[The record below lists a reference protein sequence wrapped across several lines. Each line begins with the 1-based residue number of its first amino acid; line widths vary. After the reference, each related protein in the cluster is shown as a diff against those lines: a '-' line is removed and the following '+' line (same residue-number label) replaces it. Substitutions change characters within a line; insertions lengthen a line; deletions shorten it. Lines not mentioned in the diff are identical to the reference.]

1 MSSEQ
6 VLSQAERD
14 RVQSTLAD
22 QQATQ
27 GQLLRA
33 VIASTVGT
41 SIEWYDFF
49 LYGSAAALVFG
60 TQYFPNTDP
69 LSGQLLAFGTYFVG
83 FAARPV
89 GAAIF
94 GHYGDRIGRK
104 ATLVATLLLMGIG
117 TFLIGLVPPYA
128 SIGVWGGILLTILR
142 TIQRIGVGGEW
153 GGSVLLSMEWGT
165 HNKYR
170 GFIASWPQFG
180 VPVGLL
186 LSNGVLALTTALT
199 GPNFATW
206 GWRIP
211 FLISIV
217 LVGIGLWIR
226 LGVLET
232 PTFVRLLE
240 EKRTA
245 PAPVAEVLRRNWRE
259 VILTCLIRTGQQAP
273 FYIFVT
279 FVLTYGTRTLGLTN
293 QEILNDVLLY
303 SFVSLFTVPLWGYV
317 SDRVGRKRLY
327 IIGAVAMLLF
337 VGPYFALLDTRMPAL
352 VLLAI
357 VASAIVHDM
366 QYGPQ
371 AAFIAEAFTPRLRY
385 SGASLGYQLASLTAG
400 GPAPLIAVALLAQY
414 NSSTPIVI
422 YMVICAA
429 ISVASAAILR
439 DRGRQ
444 SDISQEYEDSV
455 AAPSAV
461 FGGARS

>member
-1 MSSEQ
+1 MSAQRVLTESER
-6 VLSQAERD
+6 S
-14 RVQSTLAD
+14 RVRAATVD
-22 QQATQ
+22 QDATRR
-27 GQLLRA
+27 QLLRA

-60 TQYFPNTDP
+60 AQYFPNTDP

-83 FAARPV
+83 FVARPV

-117 TFLIGLVPPYA
+117 TFLVGLVPPYA

-142 TIQRIGVGGEW
+142 AVQGIGVGGEW
-153 GGSVLLSMEWGT
+153 GGSVLLSMEWAGN
-165 HNKYR
+165 NKNR

-186 LSNGVLALTTALT
+186 LSNGILALTTALT
-199 GPNFATW
+199 GPAFPTW

-211 FLISIV
+211 FLLSIV
-217 LVGIGLWIR
+217 LVGVGLWIR

-240 EKRTA
+240 QKRTSRV
-245 PAPVAEVLRRNWRE
+245 PVAEVLQRNWRE
-259 VILTCLIRTGQQAP
+259 VILACLIRTGQQAP

-279 FVLTYGTRTLGLTN
+279 FVLTYATKTLGFSN

-303 SFVSLFTVPLWGYV
+303 SAVSLFTVPFWGYM
-317 SDRVGRKRLY
+317 SDRIGRKRMYLT
-327 IIGAVAMLLF
+327 GAVAMLVF
-337 VGPYFALLDTRMPAL
+337 VWPYFALLDTRAPLL
-352 VLLAI
+352 VLVAI

-385 SGASLGYQLASLTAG
+385 SGASLGYQLASVTAG
-400 GPAPLIAVALLAQY
+400 GPAPLIAVYLLAQY

-422 YMVICAA
+422 YLAICAL
-429 ISVASAAILR
+429 ISIVSAAILR
-439 DRGRQ
+439 DRGKQ
-444 SDISQEYEDSV
+444 VDIGEEYEAES
-455 AAPSAV
+455 AP
-461 FGGARS
+461 GAQPAPA

>member
-1 MSSEQ
+1 MSS
-6 VLSQAERD
+6 AEPLTELERR
-14 RVQSTLAD
+14 RVRAAAAAE
-22 QQATQ
+22 ATTR
-27 GQLLRA
+27 GQLVRA
-33 VIASTVGT
+33 VVASTVGT

-60 TQYFPNTDP
+60 AQFFPNTDP

-83 FAARPV
+83 FVARPI

-104 ATLVATLLLMGIG
+104 ATLVATLLLMGLG

-128 SIGVWGGILLTILR
+128 TIGLWGGILLTILR
-142 TIQRIGVGGEW
+142 ALQGIGVGGEW
-153 GGSVLLSMEWGT
+153 GGSVLLSMEWGSR
-165 HNKYR
+165 NRNR

-186 LSNGVLALTTALT
+186 LSNGILALTTALT
-199 GPNFATW
+199 GPSFGAW

-217 LVGIGLWIR
+217 LVGVGLWIR

-240 EKRTA
+240 ERRTSRV
-245 PAPVAEVLRRNWRE
+245 PVAEVLQRQWRE
-259 VILTCLIRTGQQAP
+259 VLLACLIRTGQQAP

-279 FVLTYGTRTLGLTN
+279 FVLTYATRTLGFSN

-303 SFVSLFTVPLWGYV
+303 STVSLFTVPFWGYI
-317 SDRVGRKRLY
+317 SDRIGRKRMY
-327 IIGAVAMLLF
+327 IIGAVIMLLYCW
-337 VGPYFALLDTRMPAL
+337 PYFALLDTRAPAL
-352 VLLAI
+352 VLLAVI
-357 VASAIVHDM
+357 ASAVVHDM

-385 SGASLGYQLASLTAG
+385 SGASLGYQLASVTAG
-400 GPAPLIAVALLAQY
+400 GPAPLIAVALLAQFG
-414 NSSTPIVI
+414 SSTPIVI
-422 YMVICAA
+422 YMMVCAL
-429 ISVASAAILR
+429 ISVVSAAALR

-444 SDISQEYEDSV
+444 LDISEEYEETT
-455 AAPSAV
+455 APSTRPAV
-461 FGGARS
+461 V